1 MTQLFTSALSA
12 IRLSDDCNNAKRCR
26 KPSVFAFQGYFFLSG
41 FSHLNSE
48 NSAIDIATSIVLA
61 GSKYLPSVKMGRKR
75 KSRGLSRP
83 GKRRFSGNQFCSTT
97 RVSSH
102 SQAESSAEKE
112 QPLTSGDATSASAYK
127 LNIRSFSASAA
138 DAESPETDSE
148 SSETDYTFSSDD
160 TDYSDG
166 DSSELGCSS
175 DDSDESTLC
184 GFRLVDKG
192 CLARLTDTCRCR
204 CSLCGDGEL
213 HLFEQKRLELASE
226 LGLECSHCG
235 ARESQVMSE
244 RRGQALDVNRRAVL
258 ASRVVGFG
266 REGLTK
272 FCGLMNMPVP
282 ALSKDAFQ
290 NNQRAVLTVTVAQR
304 SLNKAAADLR
314 SVQEEQGC
322 DVPGDCA
329 VT

>member
-1 MTQLFTSALSA
+1 
-12 IRLSDDCNNAKRCR
+12 
-26 KPSVFAFQGYFFLSG
+26 
-41 FSHLNSE
+41 
-48 NSAIDIATSIVLA
+48 
-61 GSKYLPSVKMGRKR
+61 MG
-75 KSRGLSRP
+75 
-83 GKRRFSGNQFCSTT
+83 
-97 RVSSH
+97 
-102 SQAESSAEKE
+102 
-112 QPLTSGDATSASAYK
+112 
-127 LNIRSFSASAA
+127 
-138 DAESPETDSE
+138 
-148 SSETDYTFSSDD
+148 
-160 TDYSDG
+160 
-166 DSSELGCSS
+166 
-175 DDSDESTLC
+175 
-184 GFRLVDKG
+184 
-192 CLARLTDTCRCR
+192 
-204 CSLCGDGEL
+204 
-213 HLFEQKRLELASE
+213 LASE

-314 SVQEEQGC
+314 SVQEQQGC

-329 VT
+329 VTYDSDGTWMRRGHTSLHGVTTAIAWQTGQIIDYEVFTKFKFAKLAHKIMPLMRQEKFPRKLSPSGRRSMLETVIEQRTGLLAPWKFQGLLNFGNGLRNNAISDIQHSW